1 MGTLNDAAAAARW
14 RTMSDDGV
22 HFCRMQ
28 DTAWKTSPIQNFLIK
43 ELDPRNLNFS
53 KKYIQ
58 GTQTRIETK

>member
-28 DTAWKTSPIQNFLIK
+28 DTAICNYVEWETSPIQNFIIK

-53 KKYIQ
+53 KKA
-58 GTQTRIETK
+58 